1 MKNHSVEKYKNK
13 IIDYLIPIILS
24 LVIATVLIWTEL
36 TTRSGL
42 TLDDTAFHFHRF
54 YDTYQQIQNH
64 NFSYFQMNYGMGESG
79 RIVNALYGPF
89 FAYLMGS
96 LLLFCSSWLR
106 FQILIT
112 YLIFLVGGLGIYRL
126 SRKVKISQV
135 VSSIV
140 TALFLTTGYIAYWP
154 RSNAFNS
161 WGAVLIPFVLIQGI
175 NLLNNHKTRFSWIS
189 LGIVM
194 AIVAQIHLL
203 STFFSILALIPFFI
217 YGLVLSENKRQMWID
232 VFKAVGLFIVLTANV
247 WGAFL
252 LLYPTNQMASPID
265 YSPVLTAVN
274 LSVAGTSTMWTSITE
289 VTLLL
294 FIVQLIY
301 VIFNFKSSKL
311 NTFVTL
317 EGLVFLYLSS
327 NLFPWQFVKDT
338 LPAVTGYLQFP
349 NRFTV
354 VAYPLLFLGIGLT
367 LNELIKSHG
376 KKLGMIASALAI
388 IVVLFNVRADFNEIN
403 NMINE
408 NYHGIRDNVMEMR
421 EKGLIQYIKKLQ
433 INTGNS
439 PDYLPLHDN
448 ISSGDVPGKLRDILQ
463 RKSQFRKK
471 VLLGGH
477 LQLTWNE
484 NETKLTTLPIFLY
497 SQSELKVNNKR
508 VNPRVSEI
516 GMPIVK
522 AKKGEN
528 KAILAFK
535 TPIWFITLFCI
546 SIITWIIILLYGGI
560 NLFKYFKETMISS

>member
-1 MKNHSVEKYKNK
+1 MKNYSVEKYKNK

-317 EGLVFLYLSS
+317 EGIVFLYLSS

-388 IVVLFNVRADFNEIN
+388 VVVLFNVRADFNEIN
-403 NMINE
+403 NNITYNK
-408 NYHGIRDNVMEMR
+408 GITSNAKEMK
-421 EKGLIQYIKKLQ
+421 EKGLAPYINKVE
-433 INTGNS
+433 INS
-439 PDYLPLHDN
+439 PDYLP
-448 ISSGDVPGKLRDILQ
+448 V
-463 RKSQFRKK
+463 RKK
-471 VLLGGH
+471 IKSSDITGMLMSMSPQKNNFEQKALSNGR
-477 LQLTWNE
+477 LELTWKDS
-484 NETKLTTLPIFLY
+484 TSKVTTLPIFIY
-497 SQSELKVNNKR
+497 KQSELSLNNKVIKPKVN
-508 VNPRVSEI
+508 EI
-516 GMPIVK
+516 GMPQVQSR
-522 AKKGEN
+522 KGKN
-528 KAILAFK
+528 TAILSFK
-535 TPIWFITLFCI
+535 TPIWFI
-546 SIITWIIILLYGGI
+546 ILLY
-560 NLFKYFKETMISS
+560 ISILSWVLLIIYGVFRWVKIIKK

>member
-217 YGLVLSENKRQMWID
+217 YGLVFSENKRQMWID

-388 IVVLFNVRADFNEIN
+388 VVVLFNVRADFNEIN
-403 NMINE
+403 NNITYNK
-408 NYHGIRDNVMEMR
+408 GITSNAKEMK
-421 EKGLIQYIKKLQ
+421 EKGLAPYINKVE
-433 INTGNS
+433 INS
-439 PDYLPLHDN
+439 PDYLP
-448 ISSGDVPGKLRDILQ
+448 V
-463 RKSQFRKK
+463 RKK
-471 VLLGGH
+471 IKSSDITGMLMSMSPQKNNFEKKALSNGR
-477 LQLTWNE
+477 LELTWKDS
-484 NETKLTTLPIFLY
+484 TSKVTTLPIFIY
-497 SQSELKVNNKR
+497 KQSELSLNNKVIKPKVN
-508 VNPRVSEI
+508 EI
-516 GMPIVK
+516 GMPQVQSR
-522 AKKGEN
+522 KGKN
-528 KAILAFK
+528 TAILSFK
-535 TPIWFITLFCI
+535 TPIWFT
-546 SIITWIIILLYGGI
+546 ILLY
-560 NLFKYFKETMISS
+560 ISILSWVLLIIYGVFRWVKIIKK

>member
-89 FAYLMGS
+89 FAYLMGG

-112 YLIFLVGGLGIYRL
+112 YLIFLVGGLGIYHL
-126 SRKVKISQV
+126 SRKVKLSQV

-175 NLLNNHKTRFSWIS
+175 NLLNNHKKRFSWIS

-217 YGLVLSENKRQMWID
+217 YGLVLSENKRQLWMD

-301 VIFNFKSSKL
+301 VIFNFKASRL

-317 EGLVFLYLSS
+317 EGIVFLYLSS
-327 NLFPWQFVKDT
+327 NLFPWQFIKDT

-367 LNELIKSHG
+367 LNELIKNHG
-376 KKLGMIASALAI
+376 KKIGTIASALAI
-388 IVVLFNVRADFNEIN
+388 VVVLFNVRADFNEIN
-403 NMINE
+403 NNITYNK
-408 NYHGIRDNVMEMR
+408 GITNNAREMK
-421 EKGLIQYIKKLQ
+421 EKGLAAYINKVE
-433 INTGNS
+433 INS
-439 PDYLPLHDN
+439 PDYLPVQKK
-448 ISSGDVPGKLRDILQ
+448 IKSSDITG
-463 RKSQFRKK
+463 
-471 VLLGGH
+471 LLMSMSPQKNNFEQTALSNGR
-477 LQLTWNE
+477 LELTWKDS
-484 NETKLTTLPIFLY
+484 TSKVTTLPIFIY
-497 SQSELKVNNKR
+497 KQSELSLNNK
-508 VNPRVSEI
+508 VIKPKLNEV
-516 GMPIVK
+516 GMPQVQSR
-522 AKKGEN
+522 KGKN
-528 KAILAFK
+528 TAILSFK
-535 TPIWFITLFCI
+535 TPTWFTALLYI
-546 SIITWIIILLYGGI
+546 SILSWVLLIIYGVFRWVKI
-560 NLFKYFKETMISS
+560 IKK

>member
-126 SRKVKISQV
+126 SRKVKLSQV

-301 VIFNFKSSKL
+301 VIFNFRSSKL

-317 EGLVFLYLSS
+317 EGIVFLYLSS

-388 IVVLFNVRADFNEIN
+388 VVVLFNVRADFNEIN
-403 NMINE
+403 NNITYNK
-408 NYHGIRDNVMEMR
+408 GITSNAKEMK
-421 EKGLIQYIKKLQ
+421 EKGLAPYINKVE
-433 INTGNS
+433 INS
-439 PDYLPLHDN
+439 PDYLP
-448 ISSGDVPGKLRDILQ
+448 V
-463 RKSQFRKK
+463 RKK
-471 VLLGGH
+471 IKSSDITGMLMSMSPQKNNFEQRALSNGR
-477 LQLTWNE
+477 LELTWKDS
-484 NETKLTTLPIFLY
+484 TSKVTTLPIFIY
-497 SQSELKVNNKR
+497 KQSELSLNNKVIKPKVN
-508 VNPRVSEI
+508 EI
-516 GMPIVK
+516 GMPQVQSR
-522 AKKGEN
+522 KGKN
-528 KAILAFK
+528 TAILSFK
-535 TPIWFITLFCI
+535 TPIWFT
-546 SIITWIIILLYGGI
+546 ILLY
-560 NLFKYFKETMISS
+560 ISILSWVLLIIYGVFRWVKIIKK

>member
-403 NMINE
+403 NNITYNK
-408 NYHGIRDNVMEMR
+408 GITSNAKEMK
-421 EKGLIQYIKKLQ
+421 EKGLAPYINKVE
-433 INTGNS
+433 INS
-439 PDYLPLHDN
+439 PDYLP
-448 ISSGDVPGKLRDILQ
+448 V
-463 RKSQFRKK
+463 RKK
-471 VLLGGH
+471 IKSSDITGMLMSMSPQKNNFEQRVISNGRLEF
-477 LQLTWNE
+477 TWKDS
-484 NETKLTTLPIFLY
+484 TSKVTTLPIFIY
-497 SQSELKVNNKR
+497 KQSELSLNNKVIKPKVN
-508 VNPRVSEI
+508 EI
-516 GMPIVK
+516 GMPQVQSR
-522 AKKGEN
+522 KGKN
-528 KAILAFK
+528 TAILSFK
-535 TPIWFITLFCI
+535 TPIWFT
-546 SIITWIIILLYGGI
+546 ILLY
-560 NLFKYFKETMISS
+560 ISILSWVLLIIYGVFRWVKIIKK

>member
-317 EGLVFLYLSS
+317 EGIVFLYLSS

-403 NMINE
+403 NNITYNK
-408 NYHGIRDNVMEMR
+408 GITSNAKEMK
-421 EKGLIQYIKKLQ
+421 EKGLAPYINKVE
-433 INTGNS
+433 INS
-439 PDYLPLHDN
+439 PDYLP
-448 ISSGDVPGKLRDILQ
+448 V
-463 RKSQFRKK
+463 RKK
-471 VLLGGH
+471 IKSSDITGMLMSMSPQKNNFEQRVLSNGRLE
-477 LQLTWNE
+477 LTWKDS
-484 NETKLTTLPIFLY
+484 TSKVTTLPIFIY
-497 SQSELKVNNKR
+497 KQSELSLNNKVIKPKVN
-508 VNPRVSEI
+508 EI
-516 GMPIVK
+516 GMPQVQSR
-522 AKKGEN
+522 KGKN
-528 KAILAFK
+528 TAILSFK
-535 TPIWFITLFCI
+535 TPIWFT
-546 SIITWIIILLYGGI
+546 ILLY
-560 NLFKYFKETMISS
+560 ISILSWVLLIIYGVFRWVKIIKK

>member
-126 SRKVKISQV
+126 SRKVKLSQV

-175 NLLNNHKTRFSWIS
+175 NLLNNHKKRFSWIS

-317 EGLVFLYLSS
+317 EGIVFLYLSS
-327 NLFPWQFVKDT
+327 NLFPWQFIKDT

-367 LNELIKSHG
+367 LNELIKNHG
-376 KKLGMIASALAI
+376 KKLGTIASALAI
-388 IVVLFNVRADFNEIN
+388 VVVLFNVRADFNEIN
-403 NMINE
+403 NNITYNK
-408 NYHGIRDNVMEMR
+408 GITSNAREMK
-421 EKGLIQYIKKLQ
+421 EKGLAAYINKVE
-433 INTGNS
+433 INS
-439 PDYLPLHDN
+439 PDYLPVQKK
-448 ISSGDVPGKLRDILQ
+448 IKSSDVTGMLMSMSPQKNNFEQKALSNGRLE
-463 RKSQFRKK
+463 
-471 VLLGGH
+471 
-477 LQLTWNE
+477 LTWKDS
-484 NETKLTTLPIFLY
+484 TSKVTTLPIFIY
-497 SQSELKVNNKR
+497 KQSELSLNNK
-508 VNPRVSEI
+508 VIKPKLNEI
-516 GMPIVK
+516 GMPQVQSR
-522 AKKGEN
+522 KGKN
-528 KAILAFK
+528 TAILSFK
-535 TPIWFITLFCI
+535 TPTWFTALLYI
-546 SIITWIIILLYGGI
+546 SILSWVLLIIYGVFRWVKI
-560 NLFKYFKETMISS
+560 IADCKIKLNT

>member
-403 NMINE
+403 NNITYNK
-408 NYHGIRDNVMEMR
+408 GITSNAKEMK
-421 EKGLIQYIKKLQ
+421 EKGLAPYINKVE
-433 INTGNS
+433 INS
-439 PDYLPLHDN
+439 PDYLP
-448 ISSGDVPGKLRDILQ
+448 V
-463 RKSQFRKK
+463 RKK
-471 VLLGGH
+471 IKSSDITGMLMSMSPQKNNFEQRVISNGRLEF
-477 LQLTWNE
+477 TWKDS
-484 NETKLTTLPIFLY
+484 TSKVTTLPIFIY
-497 SQSELKVNNKR
+497 KQSELSLNNKVIKPKVN
-508 VNPRVSEI
+508 EI
-516 GMPIVK
+516 GMPQVQSR
-522 AKKGEN
+522 KGKN
-528 KAILAFK
+528 TAILSFK
-535 TPIWFITLFCI
+535 TPTWFT
-546 SIITWIIILLYGGI
+546 ILLY
-560 NLFKYFKETMISS
+560 ISILSWVLLIIYGVFRCEKIIKK

>member
-126 SRKVKISQV
+126 SRKIKLSQV

-175 NLLNNHKTRFSWIS
+175 NLLNNHKKRFSWIS

-194 AIVAQIHLL
+194 AIVVQIHLL

-317 EGLVFLYLSS
+317 EGIVFLYLSS

-388 IVVLFNVRADFNEIN
+388 VVVLFNVRADFNEIN
-403 NMINE
+403 NTITYNK
-408 NYHGIRDNVMEMR
+408 GITSNAKEMK
-421 EKGLIQYIKKLQ
+421 EKGLAPYINKVK
-433 INTGNS
+433 INS
-439 PDYLPLHDN
+439 PDYLP
-448 ISSGDVPGKLRDILQ
+448 V
-463 RKSQFRKK
+463 RKK
-471 VLLGGH
+471 IKSSDITGMLMSMSPQKNNFEQRALPNGR
-477 LQLTWNE
+477 LELTWKDS
-484 NETKLTTLPIFLY
+484 TSKVTTLPIFIY
-497 SQSELKVNNKR
+497 KQSELSLNSKVIKPKVN
-508 VNPRVSEI
+508 EI
-516 GMPIVK
+516 GMPQVQSR
-522 AKKGEN
+522 KGKN
-528 KAILAFK
+528 TAILSFK
-535 TPIWFITLFCI
+535 TPTWF
-546 SIITWIIILLYGGI
+546 IILLY
-560 NLFKYFKETMISS
+560 ISILSWVLLIIYGVFRWVKIVKK

>member
-54 YDTYQQIQNH
+54 YDTYQQMQNH

-175 NLLNNHKTRFSWIS
+175 NLLNNHKSRFSWIS

-403 NMINE
+403 NNITYNK
-408 NYHGIRDNVMEMR
+408 GITSNAKEMK
-421 EKGLIQYIKKLQ
+421 EKGLAPYINKVE
-433 INTGNS
+433 INS
-439 PDYLPLHDN
+439 PDYLP
-448 ISSGDVPGKLRDILQ
+448 V
-463 RKSQFRKK
+463 RKK
-471 VLLGGH
+471 IKSSDITGMLMSMSPQKNNFEQRVLSNGRLE
-477 LQLTWNE
+477 LTWKDS
-484 NETKLTTLPIFLY
+484 TSKVTTLPIFIY
-497 SQSELKVNNKR
+497 KQSELSLNNKVIKPKVN
-508 VNPRVSEI
+508 EI
-516 GMPIVK
+516 GMPQVQSR
-522 AKKGEN
+522 KGKN
-528 KAILAFK
+528 TAILSFK
-535 TPIWFITLFCI
+535 TPIWFT
-546 SIITWIIILLYGGI
+546 ILLY
-560 NLFKYFKETMISS
+560 ISILSWVLLIIYGVFRWVKIIKK

>member
-388 IVVLFNVRADFNEIN
+388 VVVLFNVRADFNEIN
-403 NMINE
+403 NNITYNK
-408 NYHGIRDNVMEMR
+408 GITSNAKEMK
-421 EKGLIQYIKKLQ
+421 EKGLAPYINKVE
-433 INTGNS
+433 INS
-439 PDYLPLHDN
+439 PDYLP
-448 ISSGDVPGKLRDILQ
+448 V
-463 RKSQFRKK
+463 RKK
-471 VLLGGH
+471 IKSSDITGMLMSMSPQKNNFEQKALSNGR
-477 LQLTWNE
+477 LELTWKDS
-484 NETKLTTLPIFLY
+484 TSKVTTLPLFIY
-497 SQSELKVNNKR
+497 KQSELSLNNKVIKPKVN
-508 VNPRVSEI
+508 EI
-516 GMPIVK
+516 GMPQVQSR
-522 AKKGEN
+522 KGKN
-528 KAILAFK
+528 TAILSFK
-535 TPIWFITLFCI
+535 TPIWFT
-546 SIITWIIILLYGGI
+546 ILLY
-560 NLFKYFKETMISS
+560 ISILSWVLLIIYGVFRWVKIIKK

>member
-126 SRKVKISQV
+126 SRKVKLSQV

-140 TALFLTTGYIAYWP
+140 TTLFLTTGYIAYWP

-175 NLLNNHKTRFSWIS
+175 NLLNNHKKRFSWIS

-311 NTFVTL
+311 NTFVTV
-317 EGLVFLYLSS
+317 EGIVFLYLSS

-388 IVVLFNVRADFNEIN
+388 VVVLFNVRADFNEIN
-403 NMINE
+403 NNITYNK
-408 NYHGIRDNVMEMR
+408 GITSNAKEMK
-421 EKGLIQYIKKLQ
+421 EKGLAPYINKVE
-433 INTGNS
+433 INS
-439 PDYLPLHDN
+439 PDYLP
-448 ISSGDVPGKLRDILQ
+448 V
-463 RKSQFRKK
+463 RKK
-471 VLLGGH
+471 IKSSDITGMLMSMS
-477 LQLTWNE
+477 LQKNNFEQRALSNGRLELTWKDS
-484 NETKLTTLPIFLY
+484 TSKVTTLPIFIY
-497 SQSELKVNNKR
+497 KQSELSLNNK
-508 VNPRVSEI
+508 VIKPKLNEI
-516 GMPIVK
+516 GMPQVQSR
-522 AKKGEN
+522 KGKN
-528 KAILAFK
+528 TAILSFK
-535 TPIWFITLFCI
+535 TPTWFTALLYI
-546 SIITWIIILLYGGI
+546 SILSWVLLIIYGVFRWVKI
-560 NLFKYFKETMISS
+560 VKK

>member
-79 RIVNALYGPF
+79 RIINALYGPF

-126 SRKVKISQV
+126 SRKVKLSQV

-317 EGLVFLYLSS
+317 EGIVFLYLSS

-388 IVVLFNVRADFNEIN
+388 VVVLFNVRADFNEIN
-403 NMINE
+403 NNITYNK
-408 NYHGIRDNVMEMR
+408 GITSNAKEMK
-421 EKGLIQYIKKLQ
+421 EKGLAPYINKVE
-433 INTGNS
+433 INS
-439 PDYLPLHDN
+439 PDYLP
-448 ISSGDVPGKLRDILQ
+448 V
-463 RKSQFRKK
+463 RKK
-471 VLLGGH
+471 IKSSDITGMLMSMSPQKNNFEQKALSNGR
-477 LQLTWNE
+477 LELTWKDS
-484 NETKLTTLPIFLY
+484 TSKVTTLPIFIY
-497 SQSELKVNNKR
+497 KQSELSLNNKVIKPKVN
-508 VNPRVSEI
+508 EI
-516 GMPIVK
+516 GMPQVQSR
-522 AKKGEN
+522 KGKN
-528 KAILAFK
+528 TAILSFK
-535 TPIWFITLFCI
+535 TPIWFI
-546 SIITWIIILLYGGI
+546 ILLY
-560 NLFKYFKETMISS
+560 ISILSWVLLIIYGVFRWVKIIKK

>member
-274 LSVAGTSTMWTSITE
+274 LSVAGTSTMWASITE

-388 IVVLFNVRADFNEIN
+388 VVVLFNVRADFNEIN
-403 NMINE
+403 NNITYNK
-408 NYHGIRDNVMEMR
+408 GITSNAKEMK
-421 EKGLIQYIKKLQ
+421 EKGLAPYINKVE
-433 INTGNS
+433 INS
-439 PDYLPLHDN
+439 PDYLP
-448 ISSGDVPGKLRDILQ
+448 V
-463 RKSQFRKK
+463 RKK
-471 VLLGGH
+471 IKSSDITGMLMSMSPQKNNFEQRVLSNGRLE
-477 LQLTWNE
+477 LTWKDS
-484 NETKLTTLPIFLY
+484 TSKVTTLPIFIY
-497 SQSELKVNNKR
+497 KQSELSLNNKVIKPKVN
-508 VNPRVSEI
+508 EI
-516 GMPIVK
+516 GMPQVQSR
-522 AKKGEN
+522 KGKN
-528 KAILAFK
+528 TAILSFK
-535 TPIWFITLFCI
+535 TPIWFT
-546 SIITWIIILLYGGI
+546 ILLY
-560 NLFKYFKETMISS
+560 ISILSWVLLIIYGVFRWVKIIKK

>member
-367 LNELIKSHG
+367 LNELIKNHG
-376 KKLGMIASALAI
+376 KKIGMIASALAI
-388 IVVLFNVRADFNEIN
+388 VVVLFNVRADFNEIN
-403 NMINE
+403 NNITYNK
-408 NYHGIRDNVMEMR
+408 GITNNAREMK
-421 EKGLIQYIKKLQ
+421 EKGLAPYINKVE
-433 INTGNS
+433 INS
-439 PDYLPLHDN
+439 PDYLP
-448 ISSGDVPGKLRDILQ
+448 V
-463 RKSQFRKK
+463 RKK
-471 VLLGGH
+471 IKSSDITGMLMSMSPQKNNFEQKALSNGR
-477 LQLTWNE
+477 LELTWKDS
-484 NETKLTTLPIFLY
+484 TSKVTTLPIFIY
-497 SQSELKVNNKR
+497 KQSELSLNNKVIKPKVN
-508 VNPRVSEI
+508 EI
-516 GMPIVK
+516 GMPQVQSR
-522 AKKGEN
+522 KGKN
-528 KAILAFK
+528 TAILSFK
-535 TPIWFITLFCI
+535 TPIWFT
-546 SIITWIIILLYGGI
+546 ILLY
-560 NLFKYFKETMISS
+560 ISILSWVLLIIYGVFRWVKIIKK

>member
-140 TALFLTTGYIAYWP
+140 TALFLTTGYIAYWL

-317 EGLVFLYLSS
+317 EGIVFLYLSS

-388 IVVLFNVRADFNEIN
+388 VVVLFNVRADFNEIN
-403 NMINE
+403 NNITYNKE
-408 NYHGIRDNVMEMR
+408 ITSNAKEMK
-421 EKGLIQYIKKLQ
+421 EKGLALYINKVE
-433 INTGNS
+433 INS
-439 PDYLPLHDN
+439 PDYLP
-448 ISSGDVPGKLRDILQ
+448 V
-463 RKSQFRKK
+463 RKK
-471 VLLGGH
+471 IKSSDITGMLMSMSPQKNNFEQKALSNGR
-477 LQLTWNE
+477 LELTWKDS
-484 NETKLTTLPIFLY
+484 TSKVTTLPIFIY
-497 SQSELKVNNKR
+497 KQSELSLNNKVIKPKVN
-508 VNPRVSEI
+508 EI
-516 GMPIVK
+516 GMPQVQSR
-522 AKKGEN
+522 KGKN
-528 KAILAFK
+528 TAILSFK
-535 TPIWFITLFCI
+535 TPIWFI
-546 SIITWIIILLYGGI
+546 ILLY
-560 NLFKYFKETMISS
+560 ISILSWVLLIIYGVFRWVKIIKK

>member
-403 NMINE
+403 NNITYNK
-408 NYHGIRDNVMEMR
+408 GITSNAKEMK
-421 EKGLIQYIKKLQ
+421 EKGLAPYINKVE
-433 INTGNS
+433 INS
-439 PDYLPLHDN
+439 PDYLP
-448 ISSGDVPGKLRDILQ
+448 V
-463 RKSQFRKK
+463 RKK
-471 VLLGGH
+471 IKSSDITGMLMSMSPQKNNFEQKALSNGR
-477 LQLTWNE
+477 LELTWKDS
-484 NETKLTTLPIFLY
+484 TSKVTTLPIFIY
-497 SQSELKVNNKR
+497 KQSELSLNNKVIKPKVN
-508 VNPRVSEI
+508 EI
-516 GMPIVK
+516 GMPQVQSR
-522 AKKGEN
+522 KGKN
-528 KAILAFK
+528 TAIISFK
-535 TPIWFITLFCI
+535 TPIWFT
-546 SIITWIIILLYGGI
+546 ILLY
-560 NLFKYFKETMISS
+560 ISILSWVLLIIYGVFRWVKIIKK

>member
-89 FAYLMGS
+89 FAYLMGC

-126 SRKVKISQV
+126 SRKVKLSQV

-140 TALFLTTGYIAYWP
+140 TTLFLTTGYIAYWP

-175 NLLNNHKTRFSWIS
+175 NLLNNHKNRFSWIS

-317 EGLVFLYLSS
+317 EGIVFLYLSS

-376 KKLGMIASALAI
+376 KKIGMIASALAI
-388 IVVLFNVRADFNEIN
+388 VVVLFNVRADFNEIN
-403 NMINE
+403 NNITYNK
-408 NYHGIRDNVMEMR
+408 GITSNAKEMK
-421 EKGLIQYIKKLQ
+421 EKGLAPYINKVE
-433 INTGNS
+433 INS
-439 PDYLPLHDN
+439 PDYLP
-448 ISSGDVPGKLRDILQ
+448 V
-463 RKSQFRKK
+463 RKK
-471 VLLGGH
+471 IKSSDITGMLMSMS
-477 LQLTWNE
+477 LQKNNFEQRALSNGRLELTWKDS
-484 NETKLTTLPIFLY
+484 TSKVTTLPIFIY
-497 SQSELKVNNKR
+497 KQSELSLNNKVIKPKVN
-508 VNPRVSEI
+508 EI
-516 GMPIVK
+516 GMPQVQSR
-522 AKKGEN
+522 KGKN
-528 KAILAFK
+528 TAILSFK
-535 TPIWFITLFCI
+535 TPTWFTALLYI
-546 SIITWIIILLYGGI
+546 SILSWALLIIYGVFRWVKI
-560 NLFKYFKETMISS
+560 IKK

>member
-126 SRKVKISQV
+126 SRKIKLSQV

-175 NLLNNHKTRFSWIS
+175 NLLNNHKKRFSWIS

-317 EGLVFLYLSS
+317 EGIVFLYLSS

-388 IVVLFNVRADFNEIN
+388 VVVLFNVRADFNEIN
-403 NMINE
+403 NNITYNK
-408 NYHGIRDNVMEMR
+408 GITSNAKEMK
-421 EKGLIQYIKKLQ
+421 EKGLAPYINKVK
-433 INTGNS
+433 INS
-439 PDYLPLHDN
+439 PDYLP
-448 ISSGDVPGKLRDILQ
+448 V
-463 RKSQFRKK
+463 RKK
-471 VLLGGH
+471 IKSSDITGMLMSMSPQKNNFEQRALSNGR
-477 LQLTWNE
+477 LELTWKDS
-484 NETKLTTLPIFLY
+484 TSKVTTLPIFIY
-497 SQSELKVNNKR
+497 KQSELSLNSKVIKPKVN
-508 VNPRVSEI
+508 EI
-516 GMPIVK
+516 GMPQVQSR
-522 AKKGEN
+522 KGKN
-528 KAILAFK
+528 TAILSFK
-535 TPIWFITLFCI
+535 TPTWFTALLYI
-546 SIITWIIILLYGGI
+546 SILSWVLLIIYGVFRWVKI
-560 NLFKYFKETMISS
+560 IKK

>member
-54 YDTYQQIQNH
+54 YDTYQQMQNH

-403 NMINE
+403 NNITYNK
-408 NYHGIRDNVMEMR
+408 GITSNAKEMK
-421 EKGLIQYIKKLQ
+421 EKGLAPYINKVE
-433 INTGNS
+433 INS
-439 PDYLPLHDN
+439 PDYLP
-448 ISSGDVPGKLRDILQ
+448 V
-463 RKSQFRKK
+463 RKK
-471 VLLGGH
+471 IKSSDITGMLMSMSPQKNNFEQRVISNGRLEF
-477 LQLTWNE
+477 TWKDS
-484 NETKLTTLPIFLY
+484 TSKVTTLPIFIY
-497 SQSELKVNNKR
+497 KQSELSLNNKVIKPKVN
-508 VNPRVSEI
+508 EI
-516 GMPIVK
+516 GMPQVQSR
-522 AKKGEN
+522 KGKN
-528 KAILAFK
+528 TAILSFK
-535 TPIWFITLFCI
+535 TPIWFT
-546 SIITWIIILLYGGI
+546 ILLY
-560 NLFKYFKETMISS
+560 ISILSWVLLIIYGVFRWVKIIKK

>member
-388 IVVLFNVRADFNEIN
+388 VLVLFNVRADFNEIN
-403 NMINE
+403 NNITYNK
-408 NYHGIRDNVMEMR
+408 GITSNAKEMK
-421 EKGLIQYIKKLQ
+421 EKGLAPYINKVE
-433 INTGNS
+433 INS
-439 PDYLPLHDN
+439 PDYLP
-448 ISSGDVPGKLRDILQ
+448 V
-463 RKSQFRKK
+463 RKK
-471 VLLGGH
+471 IKSSDITGMLMSMSPQKNNFEQKALSNGR
-477 LQLTWNE
+477 LELTWKDS
-484 NETKLTTLPIFLY
+484 TSKVTTLPIFIY
-497 SQSELKVNNKR
+497 KQSELSLNNKVIKPKVN
-508 VNPRVSEI
+508 EI
-516 GMPIVK
+516 GMPQVQSR
-522 AKKGEN
+522 KGKN
-528 KAILAFK
+528 TAILSFK
-535 TPIWFITLFCI
+535 TPIWFT
-546 SIITWIIILLYGGI
+546 ILLY
-560 NLFKYFKETMISS
+560 ISILSWVLLIIYGVFRWVKIIKK

>member
-126 SRKVKISQV
+126 SRKVKLSQV

-140 TALFLTTGYIAYWP
+140 TTLFLTTGYIAYWP

-175 NLLNNHKTRFSWIS
+175 NLLNNHKKRFSWIS

-317 EGLVFLYLSS
+317 EGIVFLYLSS

-388 IVVLFNVRADFNEIN
+388 VVVLFNVRADFNEIN
-403 NMINE
+403 NNITYNK
-408 NYHGIRDNVMEMR
+408 GITSNAKEMK
-421 EKGLIQYIKKLQ
+421 EKGLAPYINKVE
-433 INTGNS
+433 INS
-439 PDYLPLHDN
+439 PDYLP
-448 ISSGDVPGKLRDILQ
+448 V
-463 RKSQFRKK
+463 RKK
-471 VLLGGH
+471 IKSSDITGMLMSMSPQKNNFEQRALSNGR
-477 LQLTWNE
+477 LELTWKDS
-484 NETKLTTLPIFLY
+484 TSKVTTLPIFIY
-497 SQSELKVNNKR
+497 KQSELSLNSKVIKPKVN
-508 VNPRVSEI
+508 EI
-516 GMPIVK
+516 GMPQVQSR
-522 AKKGEN
+522 KGKN
-528 KAILAFK
+528 TAILSFK
-535 TPIWFITLFCI
+535 TPTWFT
-546 SIITWIIILLYGGI
+546 ILLY
-560 NLFKYFKETMISS
+560 ISILSWALLIIYGVFRWVKIVKK

>member
-126 SRKVKISQV
+126 SRKIKLSQV

-175 NLLNNHKTRFSWIS
+175 NLLNNHKKRFSWIS

-317 EGLVFLYLSS
+317 EGIVFLYLSS

-338 LPAVTGYLQFP
+338 LPAVTGYLQFH

-388 IVVLFNVRADFNEIN
+388 VVVLFNVRADFNEIN
-403 NMINE
+403 NNITYNK
-408 NYHGIRDNVMEMR
+408 GITSNAKEMK
-421 EKGLIQYIKKLQ
+421 EKGLAPYINKVE
-433 INTGNS
+433 INS
-439 PDYLPLHDN
+439 PDYLP
-448 ISSGDVPGKLRDILQ
+448 V
-463 RKSQFRKK
+463 RKK
-471 VLLGGH
+471 IKSSDITGMLMSMYPQKNNFEQRALSNGR
-477 LQLTWNE
+477 LELTWKDS
-484 NETKLTTLPIFLY
+484 TSKVTTLPIFIY
-497 SQSELKVNNKR
+497 KQSELSLNSKVIKPKVN
-508 VNPRVSEI
+508 EI
-516 GMPIVK
+516 GMPQVQSR
-522 AKKGEN
+522 KGKN
-528 KAILAFK
+528 TAILSFK
-535 TPIWFITLFCI
+535 TPTWFT
-546 SIITWIIILLYGGI
+546 ILLY
-560 NLFKYFKETMISS
+560 ISILSWALLIIYGVFRWVKIVKK

>member
-1 MKNHSVEKYKNK
+1 MKNHSVEKYK

-112 YLIFLVGGLGIYRL
+112 YLIFLVGGLGIYHL
-126 SRKVKISQV
+126 SRKVKLSQV

-175 NLLNNHKTRFSWIS
+175 NLLNNHKKRFSWIS

-203 STFFSILALIPFFI
+203 STFFAILALIPFFI

-232 VFKAVGLFIVLTANV
+232 IFKAVGLFIVLTANV

-274 LSVAGTSTMWTSITE
+274 LFVAGTSTMWTSITE

-317 EGLVFLYLSS
+317 EGIVFLYLSS
-327 NLFPWQFVKDT
+327 NLFPWQFIKDT

-367 LNELIKSHG
+367 LNELLKNHG
-376 KKLGMIASALAI
+376 KKLGTIASALAI
-388 IVVLFNVRADFNEIN
+388 VVVLFNVRADFNEIN
-403 NMINE
+403 NNITYNK
-408 NYHGIRDNVMEMR
+408 GITSNASEMK
-421 EKGLIQYIKKLQ
+421 EKGLAAYINKVE
-433 INTGNS
+433 INS
-439 PDYLPLHDN
+439 PDYLPVQKK
-448 ISSGDVPGKLRDILQ
+448 IKSGDVTGMLMNMASQKNKFKQ
-463 RKSQFRKK
+463 RALSNGR
-471 VLLGGH
+471 LEI
-477 LQLTWNE
+477 TWKDS
-484 NETKLTTLPIFLY
+484 TSTVTTLPIFIY
-497 SQSELKVNNKR
+497 KQSELSLNNKVIKPKVN
-508 VNPRVSEI
+508 EI
-516 GMPIVK
+516 GMPQVESR
-522 AKKGEN
+522 KGKN
-528 KAILAFK
+528 TAILSFK
-535 TPIWFITLFCI
+535 TPTWFTALLYI
-546 SIITWIIILLYGGI
+546 SILSWVLLIIYGVFRWVKI
-560 NLFKYFKETMISS
+560 IKK

>member
-388 IVVLFNVRADFNEIN
+388 VVVLFNVRADFNEIN
-403 NMINE
+403 NNITYNK
-408 NYHGIRDNVMEMR
+408 GITSNAKEMK
-421 EKGLIQYIKKLQ
+421 EKGLAPYINKVE
-433 INTGNS
+433 INS
-439 PDYLPLHDN
+439 PDYLP
-448 ISSGDVPGKLRDILQ
+448 V
-463 RKSQFRKK
+463 RKK
-471 VLLGGH
+471 IKSSDITGMLMSMSPQKNNFEQRVISNGRLEF
-477 LQLTWNE
+477 TWKDS
-484 NETKLTTLPIFLY
+484 TSKVTTLPIFIY
-497 SQSELKVNNKR
+497 KQSELSLNNKVIKPKVN
-508 VNPRVSEI
+508 EI
-516 GMPIVK
+516 RMPQVQSR
-522 AKKGEN
+522 KGKN
-528 KAILAFK
+528 TAILSFK
-535 TPIWFITLFCI
+535 TPIWFTIILYI
-546 SIITWIIILLYGGI
+546 SILSWVLLIIYGVFRWVKI
-560 NLFKYFKETMISS
+560 IKK

>member
-126 SRKVKISQV
+126 SRKVKLSQV

-140 TALFLTTGYIAYWP
+140 TTLFLTTGYIAYWP

-175 NLLNNHKTRFSWIS
+175 NLLNNHKNRFSWIS

-274 LSVAGTSTMWTSITE
+274 LSVAGTSTMWTSLTE

-317 EGLVFLYLSS
+317 EGIVFLYLSS

-376 KKLGMIASALAI
+376 KKIGMIASALAI
-388 IVVLFNVRADFNEIN
+388 VVVLFNVRADFNEIN
-403 NMINE
+403 NNITYNK
-408 NYHGIRDNVMEMR
+408 GITSNAKEMK
-421 EKGLIQYIKKLQ
+421 EKGLAPYINKVE
-433 INTGNS
+433 INS
-439 PDYLPLHDN
+439 PDYLP
-448 ISSGDVPGKLRDILQ
+448 V
-463 RKSQFRKK
+463 RKK
-471 VLLGGH
+471 IKSSDITGMLMSMS
-477 LQLTWNE
+477 LQKNNFEQRALSNGRLELTWKDS
-484 NETKLTTLPIFLY
+484 TSKVTTLPIFIY
-497 SQSELKVNNKR
+497 KQSELSLNNKVIKPKVN
-508 VNPRVSEI
+508 EI
-516 GMPIVK
+516 GMPQVQSR
-522 AKKGEN
+522 KGKN
-528 KAILAFK
+528 TAILSFK
-535 TPIWFITLFCI
+535 TPTWFT
-546 SIITWIIILLYGGI
+546 ILLY
-560 NLFKYFKETMISS
+560 ISILSWALLIIYGVFRWVKIVKK

>member
-126 SRKVKISQV
+126 SRKIKLSQV

-175 NLLNNHKTRFSWIS
+175 NLLNNHKKRFSWIS

-217 YGLVLSENKRQMWID
+217 YGLVLSENRRQMWID

-317 EGLVFLYLSS
+317 EGIVFLYLSS

-388 IVVLFNVRADFNEIN
+388 VVVLFNVRADFNEIN
-403 NMINE
+403 NNITYNK
-408 NYHGIRDNVMEMR
+408 GITSNAKEMK
-421 EKGLIQYIKKLQ
+421 EKGLAPYINKVE
-433 INTGNS
+433 INS
-439 PDYLPLHDN
+439 PDYLP
-448 ISSGDVPGKLRDILQ
+448 V
-463 RKSQFRKK
+463 RKK
-471 VLLGGH
+471 IKSSDITGMLMSMSPQKNNFEQRALSNGR
-477 LQLTWNE
+477 LELTWKDS
-484 NETKLTTLPIFLY
+484 TSKVTTLPIFIY
-497 SQSELKVNNKR
+497 KQSELSLNSKVIKPKVN
-508 VNPRVSEI
+508 EI
-516 GMPIVK
+516 GMPQVQSR
-522 AKKGEN
+522 KGKN
-528 KAILAFK
+528 TAILSFK
-535 TPIWFITLFCI
+535 TPTWFT
-546 SIITWIIILLYGGI
+546 ILLY
-560 NLFKYFKETMISS
+560 ISILSWALLIIYGVFRWVKIVKK

>member
-327 NLFPWQFVKDT
+327 NLFPWQFVKNT

-403 NMINE
+403 NNITYNKGITSNAKEMKEKRLAPYINKVE
-408 NYHGIRDNVMEMR
+408 I
-421 EKGLIQYIKKLQ
+421 
-433 INTGNS
+433 NS
-439 PDYLPLHDN
+439 PDYLP
-448 ISSGDVPGKLRDILQ
+448 V
-463 RKSQFRKK
+463 RKK
-471 VLLGGH
+471 IKSSDITGMLMSMSPQKNNFEQRVLSNGRLE
-477 LQLTWNE
+477 LTWKDS
-484 NETKLTTLPIFLY
+484 TSKVTTLPIFIY
-497 SQSELKVNNKR
+497 KQSELSLNNKVIKPKVN
-508 VNPRVSEI
+508 EI
-516 GMPIVK
+516 GMPQVQSR
-522 AKKGEN
+522 KGKN
-528 KAILAFK
+528 TAILSFK
-535 TPIWFITLFCI
+535 TPIWFT
-546 SIITWIIILLYGGI
+546 ILLY
-560 NLFKYFKETMISS
+560 ISILSWVLLIIYGVFRWVKIIKK

>member
-126 SRKVKISQV
+126 SRKVKLSQV

-140 TALFLTTGYIAYWP
+140 TTLFLTTGYIAYWP

-175 NLLNNHKTRFSWIS
+175 NLLNNHKKRFSWIS

-311 NTFVTL
+311 NTFVTV
-317 EGLVFLYLSS
+317 EGIVFLYLSS

-388 IVVLFNVRADFNEIN
+388 VVVLFNVRADFNEIN
-403 NMINE
+403 NNITYNK
-408 NYHGIRDNVMEMR
+408 GITSNAKEMK
-421 EKGLIQYIKKLQ
+421 EKGLAPYINKVE
-433 INTGNS
+433 INS
-439 PDYLPLHDN
+439 PDYLP
-448 ISSGDVPGKLRDILQ
+448 V
-463 RKSQFRKK
+463 RKK
-471 VLLGGH
+471 IKSSDITGMLMSMS
-477 LQLTWNE
+477 LQKNNFEQRALSNGRLELTWKDS
-484 NETKLTTLPIFLY
+484 TSKVTTLPIFIY
-497 SQSELKVNNKR
+497 KQSELSLNSKVIKPKVN
-508 VNPRVSEI
+508 EI
-516 GMPIVK
+516 GMPQVQSR
-522 AKKGEN
+522 KGKN
-528 KAILAFK
+528 TAILSFK
-535 TPIWFITLFCI
+535 TPTWFT
-546 SIITWIIILLYGGI
+546 ILLY
-560 NLFKYFKETMISS
+560 ISILSWALLIIYGVFRWVKIVKK

>member
-126 SRKVKISQV
+126 SRKVKLSQV

-175 NLLNNHKTRFSWIS
+175 NLLNNHKKRFSWIS

-317 EGLVFLYLSS
+317 EGIVFLYLSS

-388 IVVLFNVRADFNEIN
+388 VVVLFNVRADFNEIN
-403 NMINE
+403 NNITYNK
-408 NYHGIRDNVMEMR
+408 GITSNAKEMK
-421 EKGLIQYIKKLQ
+421 EKGLAPYINKVK
-433 INTGNS
+433 INS
-439 PDYLPLHDN
+439 PDYLP
-448 ISSGDVPGKLRDILQ
+448 V
-463 RKSQFRKK
+463 RKK
-471 VLLGGH
+471 IKSSDITGMLMSMSPQKNNFERRALPNGR
-477 LQLTWNE
+477 LELTWKDS
-484 NETKLTTLPIFLY
+484 TSKVTTLPIFIY
-497 SQSELKVNNKR
+497 KQSELSLNSKVIKPKVN
-508 VNPRVSEI
+508 EI
-516 GMPIVK
+516 GMPQVQSR
-522 AKKGEN
+522 KGKN
-528 KAILAFK
+528 TAILSFK
-535 TPIWFITLFCI
+535 TPTWFTALLYI
-546 SIITWIIILLYGGI
+546 SILSWVLLIIYGVFRWVKI
-560 NLFKYFKETMISS
+560 IKK

>member
-317 EGLVFLYLSS
+317 EGIVFLYLSS

-388 IVVLFNVRADFNEIN
+388 VVVLFNVRADFNEIN
-403 NMINE
+403 NNITYNK
-408 NYHGIRDNVMEMR
+408 GITSNAKEMK
-421 EKGLIQYIKKLQ
+421 EKGLAPYINKVE
-433 INTGNS
+433 INS
-439 PDYLPLHDN
+439 PDYLP
-448 ISSGDVPGKLRDILQ
+448 V
-463 RKSQFRKK
+463 RKK
-471 VLLGGH
+471 IKSSDITGMLMSMSPQKNNFEQRVISNGRLEF
-477 LQLTWNE
+477 TWKDS
-484 NETKLTTLPIFLY
+484 TSKVTTLPIFIY
-497 SQSELKVNNKR
+497 KQSELSLNNKVIKPKVN
-508 VNPRVSEI
+508 EI
-516 GMPIVK
+516 GMPQVQSR
-522 AKKGEN
+522 KGKN
-528 KAILAFK
+528 TAILSFK
-535 TPIWFITLFCI
+535 TPIWFT
-546 SIITWIIILLYGGI
+546 ILLY
-560 NLFKYFKETMISS
+560 ISILSWVLLIIYGVFRWVKIIKK

>member
-54 YDTYQQIQNH
+54 YDTYQQMQNH

-274 LSVAGTSTMWTSITE
+274 LSVAGTSTMWASITE

-317 EGLVFLYLSS
+317 EGIVFLYLSS

-403 NMINE
+403 NNITYNK
-408 NYHGIRDNVMEMR
+408 GITSNAKEMK
-421 EKGLIQYIKKLQ
+421 EKGLAPYINKVE
-433 INTGNS
+433 INS
-439 PDYLPLHDN
+439 PDYLP
-448 ISSGDVPGKLRDILQ
+448 V
-463 RKSQFRKK
+463 RKK
-471 VLLGGH
+471 IKSSDITGMLMSMSPQKNNFEQRVISNGRLEF
-477 LQLTWNE
+477 TWKDS
-484 NETKLTTLPIFLY
+484 TSKVTTLPIFIY
-497 SQSELKVNNKR
+497 KQSELSLNNKVIKPKVN
-508 VNPRVSEI
+508 EI
-516 GMPIVK
+516 GMPQVQSR
-522 AKKGEN
+522 KGKN
-528 KAILAFK
+528 TAILSFK
-535 TPIWFITLFCI
+535 TPIWFT
-546 SIITWIIILLYGGI
+546 ILLY
-560 NLFKYFKETMISS
+560 ISILSWVLLIIYGVFRWVKIIKK

>member
-126 SRKVKISQV
+126 SRKVKLSQV

-301 VIFNFKSSKL
+301 VIFNFRSSKL

-317 EGLVFLYLSS
+317 EGIVFLYLSS

-403 NMINE
+403 NNITYNK
-408 NYHGIRDNVMEMR
+408 GITSNAKEMK
-421 EKGLIQYIKKLQ
+421 EKGLAPYINKVE
-433 INTGNS
+433 INS
-439 PDYLPLHDN
+439 PDYLP
-448 ISSGDVPGKLRDILQ
+448 V
-463 RKSQFRKK
+463 RKK
-471 VLLGGH
+471 IKSSDITGMLMSMSPQKNNFEQRVISNGRLE
-477 LQLTWNE
+477 LTWKDS
-484 NETKLTTLPIFLY
+484 TSKVTTLPIFIY
-497 SQSELKVNNKR
+497 KQSELSLNNKVIKPKVN
-508 VNPRVSEI
+508 EI
-516 GMPIVK
+516 GMPQVQSR
-522 AKKGEN
+522 KGKN
-528 KAILAFK
+528 TAILSFK
-535 TPIWFITLFCI
+535 TPIWFT
-546 SIITWIIILLYGGI
+546 ILLY
-560 NLFKYFKETMISS
+560 ISILSWVLLIICGVFRCEKIIKK

>member
-126 SRKVKISQV
+126 SRKVKLSQV

-140 TALFLTTGYIAYWP
+140 TTLFLTTGYIAYWP

-175 NLLNNHKTRFSWIS
+175 NLLNNHKKRFSWIS

-311 NTFVTL
+311 NTFVTV
-317 EGLVFLYLSS
+317 EGIVFLYLSS

-388 IVVLFNVRADFNEIN
+388 VVVLFNVRADFNEIN
-403 NMINE
+403 NNITYNK
-408 NYHGIRDNVMEMR
+408 GITSNAKEMK
-421 EKGLIQYIKKLQ
+421 EKGLAPYINKVE
-433 INTGNS
+433 INS
-439 PDYLPLHDN
+439 PDYLP
-448 ISSGDVPGKLRDILQ
+448 V
-463 RKSQFRKK
+463 RKK
-471 VLLGGH
+471 IKSSDITGMLMSMS
-477 LQLTWNE
+477 LQKNNFEQRALSNGRLELTWKDS
-484 NETKLTTLPIFLY
+484 TSKVTTLPIFIY
-497 SQSELKVNNKR
+497 KQSELSLNSKVIKPKVN
-508 VNPRVSEI
+508 EI
-516 GMPIVK
+516 GMPQVQSR
-522 AKKGEN
+522 KGKN
-528 KAILAFK
+528 TAILSFK
-535 TPIWFITLFCI
+535 TPTWFT
-546 SIITWIIILLYGGI
+546 ILLY
-560 NLFKYFKETMISS
+560 ISILSWALLIIYGVFRWVKIIKK